1 MDGRGKVF
9 QFCKFILIPG
19 VFFYLPKPGL
29 VLTLNVRVIKNKSKT
44 VFDYIKQDLVA
55 YCL

>member
-29 VLTLNVRVIKNKSKT
+29 VLTLNLRFIKNKSKT